1 MKSLLKPVFAAGLVL
16 AAASPILA
24 APAAAQAIKG
34 IGVADLNAAVVN
46 SSAYKTS
53 EQQRPVTYKAQ
64 LDQANA
70 RAAQIKAQLDPL
82 VKKFETD
89 RKAANPDQ
97 KSLEQQ
103 ENTINQIYQQGQQE
117 VNTILQP
124 VALSR
129 AYVAEQITDILPKAV
144 ENAAKKKGV
153 TLVLAPDELR
163 YADPSYSIDD
173 AVTAELNAQLPSAQL
188 VPPAGWQPRQ
198 VREQQ
203 AAQGQGAQPSGP
215 QTEGR

>member
-103 ENTINQIYQQGQQE
+103 EKQGQQE